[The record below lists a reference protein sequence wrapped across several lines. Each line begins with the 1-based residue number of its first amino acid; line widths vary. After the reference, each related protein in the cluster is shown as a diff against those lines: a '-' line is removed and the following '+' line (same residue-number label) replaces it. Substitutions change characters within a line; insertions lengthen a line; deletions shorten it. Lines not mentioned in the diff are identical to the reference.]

1 MEYSAVAFY
10 VLAVV
15 AYNVSPGP
23 LMAIL
28 VSRSMGRDPKGA
40 MSLALGYC
48 IGDVIAVSAVIF
60 GVGIWAASRPD
71 LLSLGKYLGVAYL
84 LWLAIGM
91 WKGGSVAEVSEQQNS
106 SWFGSITAGVAICLG
121 NPATLLVFMILLPI
135 MAPAGFVSGGQIIVT
150 IFVTFI
156 AAVVVFFGTVLLAR
170 QLNGLVASPSS
181 AKLVSRLSAAA
192 LGLTSVWL
200 LAA

>member
-1 MEYSAVAFY
+1 MDYASIAFY
-10 VLAVV
+10 VVAVI

-28 VSRSMGRDPKGA
+28 VSRSLGQNSKGA
-40 MSLALGYC
+40 MALAFGYC
-48 IGDVIAVSAVIF
+48 IGDLVAVSAVIF

-84 LWLAIGM
+84 LWLAVGM
-91 WKGGSVAEVSEQQNS
+91 WKGSAVAEASDQQKT

-135 MAPAGFVSGGQIIVT
+135 MAPSGFVNGGQIALALA
-150 IFVTFI
+150 VTFI

-170 QLNGLVASPSS
+170 QLSSLVASPSS
-181 AKLVSRLSAAA
+181 TKMVSRCSAAA
-192 LGLTSVWL
+192 LALTSVWL
-200 LAA
+200 LTA